1 VPGRRVLNKDQLP
14 ARPGYNIRRLKQRL
28 IADGILG
35 NLSFI
40 WVPGHAGLEGN
51 ELADSIA
58 NQGADDSAAG
68 ATCDTGSA
76 IEAAVFVPD

>member
-1 VPGRRVLNKDQLP
+1 MLGGRVLNEDQLP
-14 ARPGYNIRRLKQRL
+14 AGRAIRRLKQRL
-28 IADGILG
+28 VAEGILG
-35 NLSFI
+35 SLSFV

-68 ATCDTGSA
+68 VTCDTGSA